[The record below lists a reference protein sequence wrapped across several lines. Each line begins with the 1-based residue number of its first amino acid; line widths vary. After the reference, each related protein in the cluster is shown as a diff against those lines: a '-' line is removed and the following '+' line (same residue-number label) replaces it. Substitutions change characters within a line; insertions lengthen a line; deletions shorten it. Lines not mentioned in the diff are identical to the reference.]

1 MAKFKFPIHLPDSI
15 REKFPKFQKNG
26 GKKNWKKLTR
36 KQKGIRIGAGIAV
49 ILVGGMII
57 FTMGKGKKA
66 STEASGQR
74 TATVQRMDITSS
86 LSSSGTLSPK
96 DTYSIT
102 SLVSGEVISADFE
115 EGDQV
120 EKGQVLYVIDSSSMG
135 IGVKLCS
142 EFSGA
147 ESGIL

>member
-15 REKFPKFQKNG
+15 REKFQKNG

-66 STEASGQR
+66 CCRGFRAAGQLR
-74 TATVQRMDITSS
+74 FSAWISHP
-86 LSSSGTLSPK
+86 LFLPPW
-96 DTYSIT
+96 Y
-102 SLVSGEVISADFE
+102 VIS
-115 EGDQV
+115 
-120 EKGQVLYVIDSSSMG
+120 KGYLQYH
-135 IGVKLCS
+135 
-142 EFSGA
+142 FSGFR
-147 ESGIL
+147 

>member
-74 TATVQRMDITSS
+74 TATVQRMDITF
-86 LSSSGTLSPK
+86 LSFFLR
-96 DTYSIT
+96 Y
-102 SLVSGEVISADFE
+102 VIS
-115 EGDQV
+115 
-120 EKGQVLYVIDSSSMG
+120 KGYLQHH
-135 IGVKLCS
+135 
-142 EFSGA
+142 FSGFR
-147 ESGIL
+147 